1 MHGHPGLCMILFL
14 RSTRFTFRFVF
25 FQFFFAPAIDIT
37 HLFWYN
43 YYRKY
48 VSYKFFADWI
58 KVSHEFL
65 ILTFQAGSPSL
76 CKQDPEPSIQAATS
90 DCSTSHHS
98 NGSASAARMK
108 QQ

>member
-1 MHGHPGLCMILFL
+1 VHD
-14 RSTRFTFRFVF
+14 FVF
-25 FQFFFAPAIDIT
+25 AEHPIYLPLRFFSIFFVPAIDIT

-48 VSYKFFADWI
+48 ASYKFFADWI